1 MMGSWLEIIYIFILR
16 YSNQRLTE
24 NHSTIFFIRYS
35 LMINDFRD
43 YYFTQV
49 TDPRQS
55 LSTQIRTQ
63 VHVQPFYNIIIVV
76 MVYFNL
82 ELILHVDC

>member
-1 MMGSWLEIIYIFILR
+1 MGPWLEIVYIYNLR

-24 NHSTIFFIRYS
+24 NHSTFFFIRYS
-35 LMINDFRD
+35 LMINDFGD

-55 LSTQIRTQ
+55 LSTQIRTR

>member
-1 MMGSWLEIIYIFILR
+1 
-16 YSNQRLTE
+16 
-24 NHSTIFFIRYS
+24 
-35 LMINDFRD
+35 MINDFGD

-55 LSTQIRTQ
+55 LSTQIRTR

-76 MVYFNL
+76 MVYFNV

>member
-1 MMGSWLEIIYIFILR
+1 MGSWLEIIYIFILR

-49 TDPRQS
+49 
-55 LSTQIRTQ
+55 

>member
-1 MMGSWLEIIYIFILR
+1 
-16 YSNQRLTE
+16 
-24 NHSTIFFIRYS
+24 
-35 LMINDFRD
+35 MINDFGD